1 MYAQLSMP
9 LMISVPPLHL
19 PIDTLAYGFLKAFD
33 TNITGTPSSAA
44 SAVTSV
50 STIDGTPK
58 TNRTR
63 VASPGPS
70 IPLQLP
76 PSIPQLIAT
85 PPIPQV
91 TPAALIPQIITPPPV
106 PQITPLAPI
115 PQVTTQSPFS
125 LTKTSGFKRQRGEF
139 LRCSILIVF
148 YS

>member
-1 MYAQLSMP
+1 
-9 LMISVPPLHL
+9 MISVPPLHL

-50 STIDGTPK
+50 SVIDGTPK
-58 TNRTR
+58 TNRTW

-70 IPLQLP
+70 P

-85 PPIPQV
+85 PSIPQV
-91 TPAALIPQIITPPPV
+91 TPAVLIPQIITPSPV
-106 PQITPLAPI
+106 PQFTPLAPI

-125 LTKTSGFKRQRGEF
+125 LTKTSDFKRQRGEF